1 MSRTSQG
8 ISHSSF
14 LWLEGC
20 GGLEEGGWAEGR
32 GRRTLSLP
40 HASFRGPT
48 PPKDHLRLWLARF
61 VTSPPSPRPHPSGAS
76 PPGSSSIS
84 NPRVLA
90 IRNMA
95 LLWVWFWRETLS
107 YPYLCTE
114 SLGFKGSPLASQIN
128 LHFGDRATQS
138 EGQVDRS
145 LRCVWQPL
153 EAISRVSTDLKYFVP
168 SFLKDLVS

>member
-1 MSRTSQG
+1 MSGTSQG
-8 ISHSSF
+8 VSHYSF
-14 LWLEGC
+14 QWLEGC

-40 HASFRGPT
+40 HSSFRGST
-48 PPKDHLRLWLARF
+48 PPKDHLRHRLAICHISPL
-61 VTSPPSPRPHPSGAS
+61 SPP
-76 PPGSSSIS
+76 PPLRSKPTRLLFHLH
-84 NPRVLA
+84 PRVLA

-95 LLWVWFWRETLS
+95 LLWVWFWGETLS

-114 SLGFKGSPLASQIN
+114 SSGFRGSPLAPQIN

-145 LRCVWQPL
+145 LRCVRQPL
-153 EAISRVSTDLKYFVP
+153 EAISWVSTDLKYFVP
-168 SFLKDLVS
+168 LFLKE